1 MKPLLEGGKDVWSAP
16 RCQIAVCKRRIGGKV
31 YVLKSNFSP
40 RPAVPTPNSC
50 MPAPHDQDEA
60 SVLVRRALD
69 QHESTLIAYTSGIL
83 GGDIERAR
91 DVVQDAML
99 RLYLT
104 EPDRVRENLK
114 SWLFTVC
121 RNRAFDI
128 LRKEQRLD
136 IGNDDVIAAA
146 ADHEPDP
153 AQNAGTQEL
162 YENIWRCVDRL
173 RPNQREVVR
182 LKFLHD
188 CSYQEIAGITGLS
201 VGNVGFIMHH
211 AIKKLRELMG
221 RDMAEENFHILS

>member
-1 MKPLLEGGKDVWSAP
+1 
-16 RCQIAVCKRRIGGKV
+16 
-31 YVLKSNFSP
+31 
-40 RPAVPTPNSC
+40 
-50 MPAPHDQDEA
+50 MPASNVQDEA

-83 GGDIERAR
+83 GGDTERAR
-91 DVVQDAML
+91 DVVQDALL

-128 LRKEQRLD
+128 LRKDHRLD
-136 IGNDDVIAAA
+136 LGNEDVIEAAT
-146 ADHEPDP
+146 DHELDP
-153 AQNAGTQEL
+153 AQSAGQQEL
-162 YENIWRCVDRL
+162 YEQVWRSVDRL

-211 AIKKLRELMG
+211 AIKKLRELLS
-221 RDMAEENFHILS
+221 RDMAEEHSHTHHS

>member
-1 MKPLLEGGKDVWSAP
+1 
-16 RCQIAVCKRRIGGKV
+16 
-31 YVLKSNFSP
+31 
-40 RPAVPTPNSC
+40 
-50 MPAPHDQDEA
+50 MPDPHVQDEA
-60 SVLVRRALD
+60 AVLVRRALD

-83 GGDIERAR
+83 GGDTERAR
-91 DVVQDAML
+91 DVVQDAL
-99 RLYLT
+99 VRLYLSD
-104 EPDRVRENLK
+104 PDRVRENLK

-136 IGNDDVIAAA
+136 LGNEEVIEAAT
-146 ADHEPDP
+146 DHEPDP
-153 AQNAGTQEL
+153 AQHAGTQEL
-162 YENIWRCVDRL
+162 YERIWQCVDRL

-211 AIKKLRELMG
+211 AIKKLRELMST
-221 RDMAEENFHILS
+221 DVSEEFTHARS

>member
-1 MKPLLEGGKDVWSAP
+1 
-16 RCQIAVCKRRIGGKV
+16 
-31 YVLKSNFSP
+31 
-40 RPAVPTPNSC
+40 
-50 MPAPHDQDEA
+50 MPAPNAQDEA

-69 QHESTLIAYTSGIL
+69 QHESTLIAYTAGIL
-83 GGDIERAR
+83 GGDIEKAR

-104 EPDRVRENLK
+104 DPERVRENLK

-121 RNRAFDI
+121 RNRAYDI
-128 LRKEQRLD
+128 LRKEHRLD
-136 IGNDDVIAAA
+136 LGNQEVIDAAP
-146 ADHEPDP
+146 DHEPDP
-153 AQNAGTQEL
+153 SQSAGLHEL
-162 YENIWRCVDRL
+162 YEQVWDCVDRL

-211 AIKKLRELMG
+211 AIKKLRELLS
-221 RDMAEENFHILS
+221 RDMVEQQPTPHS

>member
-1 MKPLLEGGKDVWSAP
+1 M
-16 RCQIAVCKRRIGGKV
+16 
-31 YVLKSNFSP
+31 
-40 RPAVPTPNSC
+40 
-50 MPAPHDQDEA
+50 
-60 SVLVRRALD
+60 LVRRALD
-69 QHESTLIAYTSGIL
+69 QHESTLIAYTAGIL
-83 GGDIERAR
+83 GGDIEKAR

-121 RNRAFDI
+121 RNRAFDV
-128 LRKEQRLD
+128 LRKDYRLD
-136 IGNDDVIAAA
+136 LGNDEFIESTPNHD
-146 ADHEPDP
+146 PDP
-153 AQNAGTQEL
+153 AESAGLHEL
-162 YENIWRCVDRL
+162 YEQVWANVDRL

-211 AIKKLRELMG
+211 AIKKLRELLS
-221 RDMAEENFHILS
+221 REHTVEHFHPHS

>member
-1 MKPLLEGGKDVWSAP
+1 
-16 RCQIAVCKRRIGGKV
+16 
-31 YVLKSNFSP
+31 
-40 RPAVPTPNSC
+40 
-50 MPAPHDQDEA
+50 MPATHVQDEA

-69 QHESTLIAYTSGIL
+69 QHESTLIAYTSGLL
-83 GGDIERAR
+83 GGDTERAR

-104 EPDRVRENLK
+104 DPERVRDNLK

-128 LRKEQRLD
+128 LRKDHRLD
-136 IGNDDVIAAA
+136 LGNDEVIDAAA
-146 ADHEPDP
+146 GHDPDP
-153 AQNAGTQEL
+153 AQSAGMHEL
-162 YENIWRCVDRL
+162 YEQIWRSVDRL

-211 AIKKLRELMG
+211 AIKKLRELLS
-221 RDMAEENFHILS
+221 RDLAEEPFHTRS

>member
-1 MKPLLEGGKDVWSAP
+1 
-16 RCQIAVCKRRIGGKV
+16 
-31 YVLKSNFSP
+31 
-40 RPAVPTPNSC
+40 
-50 MPAPHDQDEA
+50 MPDPHVQDEA
-60 SVLVRRALD
+60 AVLVRRALD
-69 QHESTLIAYTSGIL
+69 QHESTLIAYTASIL

-136 IGNDDVIAAA
+136 LGNEEVIEAAT
-146 ADHEPDP
+146 DHEPDP
-153 AQNAGTQEL
+153 SQSAGMHEL
-162 YENIWRCVDRL
+162 YEHIWGCVDRL

-211 AIKKLRELMG
+211 AIKKLREVMSSDLS
-221 RDMAEENFHILS
+221 EEYTPTHS

>member
-1 MKPLLEGGKDVWSAP
+1 
-16 RCQIAVCKRRIGGKV
+16 
-31 YVLKSNFSP
+31 
-40 RPAVPTPNSC
+40 
-50 MPAPHDQDEA
+50 MPAPHVQDEA

-69 QHESTLIAYTSGIL
+69 QHESTLIAYTASIL
-83 GGDIERAR
+83 GGDIEKAR

-128 LRKEQRLD
+128 LRKEHRLEL
-136 IGNDDVIAAA
+136 GNDEIINAEP
-146 ADHEPDP
+146 DHEPDP
-153 AQNAGTQEL
+153 AESAGLHEL
-162 YENIWRCVDRL
+162 YEHIWQCVDRL
-173 RPNQREVVR
+173 RPNQSEVVR

-201 VGNVGFIMHH
+201 AGNVGFIMHH
-211 AIKKLRELMG
+211 AIKKLRELMSS
-221 RDMAEENFHILS
+221 DVTAEHSPNHL